1 MIRLIDTHFHLDMY
15 KDYQKKYEYIK
26 EAGQYTLCMTN
37 SPGVFLSCNNLF
49 HDNKYVKFALGLHP
63 MNDKMRESDLRDFF
77 HLLPD
82 TQYVGEIGLDFT
94 SKAKVDKET
103 QIKFF
108 ERIVSTCSTK
118 NKLMSI
124 HVRGAEKEAIEIIEK
139 YQPTRCIIHWF
150 TGTQE
155 DLYELLNASCYFSVN
170 ANMALQNNEL
180 INSIPKDKILIESDG
195 PYSKVNGKKY
205 SPEMLRDEYEMIA
218 KALNEPDLIKIVWD
232 NFARILTQK

>member
-26 EAGQYTLCMTN
+26 EARQYTLCMTN
-37 SPGVFLSCNNLF
+37 SPGVFLSCKNLF
-49 HDNKYVKFALGLHP
+49 RDNKYVKFALGLHP

-124 HVRGAEKEAIEIIEK
+124 HVRESEKEAINIIKK
-139 YQPTRCIIHWF
+139 YHPTRCIIHWF
-150 TGTQE
+150 TGTQK
-155 DLYELLNASCYFSVN
+155 DLYELLNEGCYFSIN

-180 INSIPKDKILIESDG
+180 INNIPKDKILIESDG

-205 SPEMLRDEYEMIA
+205 SPEMLQDEYEIIA
-218 KALNEPDLIKIVWD
+218 KALDEPDLINIVWD
-232 NFARILTQK
+232 NFARILTRK